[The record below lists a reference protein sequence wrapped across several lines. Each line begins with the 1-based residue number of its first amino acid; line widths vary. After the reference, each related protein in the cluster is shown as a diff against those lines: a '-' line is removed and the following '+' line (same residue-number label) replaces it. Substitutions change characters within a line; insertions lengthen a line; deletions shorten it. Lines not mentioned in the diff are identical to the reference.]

1 MRESKA
7 KQPHKTVT
15 AIGDSIER
23 AEHVSLPHTQPGPA
37 GREHSVISQFTMTD
51 SFHSAAGPDQ
61 SVPINH
67 VSQQSRVGY
76 VTAYPFS
83 PSLLSVCLCA
93 SFLHC
98 LHIMH
103 SFVAPRV
110 HLWHVGSFRGSN
122 PCGCVT
128 VLLTNVWRLSNH
140 SFSHREA
147 RSGKYVFARRAAC
160 SKNHLK
166 MGRLLRF
173 VGFIREIS

>member
-1 MRESKA
+1 MSH
-7 KQPHKTVT
+7 QQ
-15 AIGDSIER
+15 
-23 AEHVSLPHTQPGPA
+23 LGPA

-67 VSQQSRVGY
+67 VSQQSRNGSGTLPPILSVRPC
-76 VTAYPFS
+76 YPFVCAR
-83 PSLLSVCLCA
+83 PSYIVCISCIPLSLHA
-93 SFLHC
+93 SIC
-98 LHIMH
+98 DM
-103 SFVAPRV
+103 SGPFVAPI
-110 HLWHVGSFRGSN
+110 HVAA
-122 PCGCVT
+122 CVT